1 MKLKYYMRGLGIG
14 IILSATILSI
24 SFHASSKPQLSDEE
38 IMKRAEELGMV
49 RAEEQNF
56 SLDGLLKPSDGPEE
70 SDKQT
75 IADAGQTEEEANT
88 VEEQTSDIME
98 EQTSDIMEEQTRED
112 TSDQAAETE
121 GSTEEDTAAD
131 TGNLAE
137 KDTTD
142 VDEVT
147 AQGTVE
153 EAAEDE
159 APVPKTVTV
168 EIKKGMTSEKV
179 AELLKA
185 QGVIKESGLF
195 NQYLIS
201 HGYAGIIDY
210 GSFELPVD
218 ASYEQIVDVIIK

>member
-88 VEEQTSDIME
+88 VE